1 MRADVSAMYAAMG
14 AAFAGTWAE
23 VTVLTLADGRQIRL
37 HMIYRPGREV
47 FTVDGDSEYSWS
59 APTVSFRRHQLL
71 FAGLKDLEA
80 ELAGGTF
87 VREGKTLG
95 MDDIRD
101 DETAMVSATVA
112 DLSAAPRP
120 APAPGKSPLLR

>member
-1 MRADVSAMYAAMG
+1 MRPDVSAMYAAMG

-23 VTVLTLADGRQIRL
+23 VTVLKLRDGRQIRL

-47 FTVDGDSEYSWS
+47 FQVEGDSDYSWS

-71 FAGLKDLEA
+71 FAGLVDLEA
-80 ELAGGTF
+80 ELSGATF
-87 VREGKTLG
+87 EYQGKTRGL
-95 MDDIRD
+95 DDIRD

-112 DLSAAPRP
+112 DTSAAPRP
-120 APAPGKSPLLR
+120 APPPGRSPLL